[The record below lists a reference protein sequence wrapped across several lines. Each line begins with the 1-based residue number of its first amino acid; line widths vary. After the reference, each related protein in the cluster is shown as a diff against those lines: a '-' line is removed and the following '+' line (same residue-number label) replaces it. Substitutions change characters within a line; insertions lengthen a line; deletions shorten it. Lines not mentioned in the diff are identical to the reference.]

1 MSVITVPSFFPDL
14 HVLTVTI
21 LKIIRSYN
29 QMSYTTVT
37 TYTTKLGSDSEVES
51 DCISCSE
58 RRLIKKLKHTFFKKG
73 FRLHQFS
80 SWVSRKHGTLVICRE
95 TSYGDGI
102 SIPCVMCRKIIE
114 KHDLKWIA
122 HDGEKWIH
130 SRKTPCLPKSRPTNK
145 QRKHLG
151 FGLND

>member
-1 MSVITVPSFFPDL
+1 
-14 HVLTVTI
+14 
-21 LKIIRSYN
+21 
-29 QMSYTTVT
+29 
-37 TYTTKLGSDSEVES
+37 
-51 DCISCSE
+51 
-58 RRLIKKLKHTFFKKG
+58 
-73 FRLHQFS
+73 
-80 SWVSRKHGTLVICRE
+80 VICRE

-102 SIPCVMCRKIIE
+102 SLPCVMCRKIIE

-130 SRKTPCLPKSRPTNK
+130 SQKTPCLPKSRPTNK